1 MVYVWHLFFVLYVPL
16 EYKLSKYC
24 GAAAMLKTCMHDVDT
39 FVHSEE
45 CTVLHMP
52 VNATPTLQP
61 SRTSHSSDSFKLEA
75 CRLACI
81 EEEFTHPILHTM
93 RQPITDT
100 SILFDLWLVA
110 DIAYLCVQV

>member
-1 MVYVWHLFFVLYVPL
+1 MYGVCMVYVWHLFFVLYVPL
-16 EYKLSKYC
+16 ECKLNKYC
-24 GAAAMLKTCMHDVDT
+24 GAAAMLETCMHEVDT

-75 CRLACI
+75 C
-81 EEEFTHPILHTM
+81 
-93 RQPITDT
+93 
-100 SILFDLWLVA
+100 
-110 DIAYLCVQV
+110 